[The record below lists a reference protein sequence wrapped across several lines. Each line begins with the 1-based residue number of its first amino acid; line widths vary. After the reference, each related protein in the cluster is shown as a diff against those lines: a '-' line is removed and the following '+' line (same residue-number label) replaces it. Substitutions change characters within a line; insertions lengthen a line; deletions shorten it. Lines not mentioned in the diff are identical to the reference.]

1 MSRTCHMAFVRR
13 LGFLVELFVLLSS
26 PFSELFVVVVS
37 SKLLGFPTPS
47 NNLLVPARFLL
58 EEEEIA

>member
-1 MSRTCHMAFVRR
+1 MAFVRR

-37 SKLLGFPTPS
+37 SKQLGFPTPS
-47 NNLLVPARFLL
+47 DNLLVPARFLL
-58 EEEEIA
+58 EEEIA

>member
-1 MSRTCHMAFVRR
+1 MSRTCHMAFARR

-26 PFSELFVVVVS
+26 PFSGLFVVVAS
-37 SKLLGFPTPS
+37 LKQLGFPTPS
-47 NNLLVPARFLL
+47 NNWLVPARFLL

>member
-1 MSRTCHMAFVRR
+1 MASVRR

-26 PFSELFVVVVS
+26 PFSELFAVVVS
-37 SKLLGFPTPS
+37 SKQLGFPTLS
-47 NNLLVPARFLL
+47 TDLLVPARFLL

>member
-13 LGFLVELFVLLSS
+13 LDFLVELFVLLSS

-37 SKLLGFPTPS
+37 LKQLGFLTPS
-47 NNLLVPARFLL
+47 NDLLVLARFLL

>member
-1 MSRTCHMAFVRR
+1 MAFARR

-26 PFSELFVVVVS
+26 PFSVLFAVVVS
-37 SKLLGFPTPS
+37 SKQLGFPTLR
-47 NNLLVPARFLL
+47 NDLLVPARFLL